1 MNRSPLNQTPIG
13 SGSTNNLV
21 RIAITQVL
29 ELVGS
34 LRGTVLKYTS
44 IAQEHV
50 LEQSLR
56 ATVWVTEKIELICEQ
71 VSSLVYGV
79 ESGIS
84 VSASNVHELV
94 GSCNGTKESNNTIAG
109 ECIQESSLTYTVER
123 QVYFSE
129 SLEHSLV
136 GNVTGYDLNVGQAP
150 DDRSIVCP
158 AESRSLSVS
167 A

>member
-1 MNRSPLNQTPIG
+1 MNRAPLNQTPIG

-29 ELVGS
+29 ELAGS

-56 ATVWVTEKIELICEQ
+56 ASVWVTEKIESICEQ

-79 ESGIS
+79 ESGIPNS
-84 VSASNVHELV
+84 LINAHELI

-109 ECIQESSLTYTVER
+109 ECIQESALTYTVER

-129 SLEHSLV
+129 SLEHSLM
-136 GNVTGYDLNVGQAP
+136 GNVTGYDLNIGQAP